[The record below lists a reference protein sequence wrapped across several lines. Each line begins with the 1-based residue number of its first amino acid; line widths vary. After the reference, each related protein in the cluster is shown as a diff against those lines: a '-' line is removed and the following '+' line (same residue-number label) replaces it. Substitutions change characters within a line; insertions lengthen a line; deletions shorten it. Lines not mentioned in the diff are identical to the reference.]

1 MGFDQP
7 KPFVVYEDNQST
19 IAFALFRIIHPRMKH
34 VDVKLYYVREAVKD
48 GVVDVRYCPTS
59 EMVADII
66 TKGLTKQT
74 FEKMRKCLGVAQIIK

>member
-1 MGFDQP
+1 
-7 KPFVVYEDNQST
+7 
-19 IAFALFRIIHPRMKH
+19 MKH
-34 VDVKLYYVREAVKD
+34 VDVKLHYVREAVKD